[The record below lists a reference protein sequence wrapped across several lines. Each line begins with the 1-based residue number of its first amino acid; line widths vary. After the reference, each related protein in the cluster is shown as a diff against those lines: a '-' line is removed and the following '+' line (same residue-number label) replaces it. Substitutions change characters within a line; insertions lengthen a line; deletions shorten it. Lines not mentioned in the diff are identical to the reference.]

1 MGKLKA
7 IELSTL
13 VGNLAV
19 DAINTQ
25 LLFNEAHEADIKRFE
40 TLATTIDPTVKEFLQ
55 PLVPSRQHLDTFE
68 LDFSLI
74 ITSET
79 STALSIQALPIGLGF
94 SILHSSRTERR
105 SRIKLSVKQHP
116 LPNRDAAVCKEGEK
130 CQNHNPQ
137 AVSSRT

>member
-1 MGKLKA
+1 MGKIKA

-13 VGNLAV
+13 IGNLAL
-19 DAINTQ
+19 DSMNIQ

-40 TLATTIDPTVKEFLQ
+40 SLATTVDPTVKEFLR
-55 PLVPSRQHLDTFE
+55 PLLPSRQHLDTFE
-68 LDFSLI
+68 LDFSLL

-94 SILHSSRTERR
+94 SILHSARTERR

-116 LPNRDAAVCKEGEK
+116 IP
-130 CQNHNPQ
+130 
-137 AVSSRT
+137 

>member
-13 VGNLAV
+13 IGNLAL
-19 DAINTQ
+19 DSINTQ
-25 LLFNEAHEADIKRFE
+25 LLFNEAHETDIKRFE
-40 TLATTIDPTVKEFLQ
+40 ELAKTVDPTVKQFLH

-68 LDFSLI
+68 LDLSLL

-79 STALSIQALPIGLGF
+79 SAALSIQALPIGVGF
-94 SILHSSRTERR
+94 SILHSARTERR

-116 LPNRDAAVCKEGEK
+116 IHRSAAVSKEGEK
-130 CQNHNPQ
+130 N
-137 AVSSRT
+137 A

>member
-1 MGKLKA
+1 MARLKA

-13 VGNLAV
+13 IGNLAM
-19 DAINTQ
+19 DSINTQ
-25 LLFNEAHEADIKRFE
+25 LLLNEAYEADIKRFE
-40 TLATTIDPTVKEFLQ
+40 ALASTVDPTVKEFLQ
-55 PLVPSRQHLDTFE
+55 PLAPARQHLDTYE
-68 LDFSLI
+68 LDLSLM

-94 SILHSSRTERR
+94 SILHSARTERR

-116 LPNRDAAVCKEGEK
+116 LPNGVAAVCKEGEK

-137 AVSSRT
+137 AV